1 MTTDP
6 SPPPPPP
13 LPLPFVPAPEQGQG
27 DLQGQQER
35 VRQSYA
41 NNGLATAFRSVL
53 MYRMD
58 VFSVDYE
65 NTKVN
70 RTDLVYAQYTYI
82 CYDISL
88 YIIYNL

>member
-1 MTTDP
+1 MGGFT
-6 SPPPPPP
+6 
-13 LPLPFVPAPEQGQG
+13 LHGQG

-41 NNGLATAFRSVL
+41 NNGIATAFRSVL

-70 RTDLVYAQYTYI
+70 QTDLVYAQYTY
-82 CYDISL
+82 SAKAVGQATSKRW
-88 YIIYNL
+88 

>member
-1 MTTDP
+1 MGGFT
-6 SPPPPPP
+6 
-13 LPLPFVPAPEQGQG
+13 LHGQG

-41 NNGLATAFRSVL
+41 KNGIATAFRSVL

-70 RTDLVYAQYTYI
+70 RTDLVYAQYTYSAKKKRD
-82 CYDISL
+82 Y
-88 YIIYNL
+88 